1 MERLVELG
9 LTQSEARTY
18 LALLQQPTATGYEL
32 ANAAGLQRANAYA
45 AIKSLADKGFATQT
59 SSGTPAR
66 FVATAP
72 AEVLG
77 QIKRRTERRVDSLVA
92 DLARYAA
99 PPAATTFHTLQGT
112 EAIIQRT
119 AALVDS
125 ARHRVAVCCWSE
137 DLDWLAAPL
146 RAASHS
152 GCQVV
157 VNVFGDSDLDFGEV
171 FRHEDPDLTVGGHLL
186 LVAVDHRVALV
197 STLDHQPTA
206 IQTDQPALSLVV
218 EKLIR
223 QEAYLAA
230 IFERHHDLLTESF
243 GPHLVELRSRLL
255 PTDQADQLVSIVG
268 FGADELADPL

>member
-18 LALLQQPTATGYEL
+18 LALLQQPEATGYEL

-45 AIKSLADKGFATQT
+45 ALKSLTDKGFATQ
-59 SSGTPAR
+59 SGDTPAR
-66 FVATAP
+66 FVGASPEQA
-72 AEVLG
+72 LG
-77 QIKRRTERRVDSLVA
+77 QIKRRTQRRVDSLVA
-92 DLARYAA
+92 DLAHLAEPSAR
-99 PPAATTFHTLQGT
+99 TTFHTLQGT
-112 EAIIQRT
+112 EAIIQRV
-119 AALVDS
+119 AALVDG
-125 ARHRVAVCCWSE
+125 ARDRVAVCCWSE

-146 RAASHS
+146 RAASAS

-157 VNVFGDSDLDFGEV
+157 VNVFGDSDLDVGEV
-171 FRHEDPDLTVGGHLL
+171 FQHEDPDRTVGGHLL
-186 LVAVDHRVALV
+186 LVAIDHRVALV
-197 STLDHQPTA
+197 STLEHQPSA
-206 IQTDQPALSLVV
+206 IQTDQPALSRVV

-255 PTDQADQLVSIVG
+255 PADQADELVSIVG
-268 FGADELADPL
+268 FGADDFTDL